1 MDSVTADSRIICS
14 IQSAA
19 PAWLTTVIVPA
30 SPRSTVFWDAVAVR
44 LPAASAVTVIVTIW
58 GEVIS
63 DSRAV
68 STQNYGQLLASH
80 DLGDVERG
88 VSELVLAIAS
98 REAFAPVTRDPA
110 AQCSAV
116 RTPL

>member
-1 MDSVTADSRIICS
+1 MDSVTADSTIICS

-30 SPRSTVFWDAVAVR
+30 LLRSTTFSDAVAVR

-68 STQNYGQLLASH
+68 STQYDDQLVASH
-80 DLGDVERG
+80 DLGDIERG
-88 VSELVLAIAS
+88 VSELVFAIG
-98 REAFAPVTRDPA
+98 FP
-110 AQCSAV
+110 
-116 RTPL
+116 